1 MDHEDF
7 IHVCI
12 RLAEISVQNG
22 NHPFGALL
30 AVGEEIVLTAENT
43 VFTERD
49 TTRHAELNLVSVA
62 MRDFDAEKLLRC
74 TLYTS
79 TEPCAMCSGAIYR
92 TGIPRVVFGCSS
104 ETMGNITGRG
114 TDITCRKVF
123 AAGQR
128 TVEVIGPI
136 LADKAA
142 ETHRMFWKKA

>member
-1 MDHEDF
+1 MDHSDF
-7 IHVCI
+7 IRSCI
-12 RLAEISVQNG
+12 RLAEKSVRNG

-43 VFTERD
+43 VLTERD

-62 MRDFDAEKLLRC
+62 MRDFDAEKLSRC

-104 ETMGNITGRG
+104 ETMGNITGRS

-123 AAGQR
+123 AAGRR

-136 LADKAA
+136 LADEAA